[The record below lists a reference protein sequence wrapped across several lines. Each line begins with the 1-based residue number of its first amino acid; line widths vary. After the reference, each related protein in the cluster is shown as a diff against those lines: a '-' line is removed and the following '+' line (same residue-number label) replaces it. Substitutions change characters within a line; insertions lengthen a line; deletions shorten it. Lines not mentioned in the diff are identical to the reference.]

1 MSRYGSGFKEPPWVI
16 GSSKEVM
23 DWMEATHPKKDRKD
37 KVLEKK
43 YLTNLNLKFDFDVP
57 QKVIETKGFI
67 ARLFGK
73 KNVEEDINLLSSTKI
88 ILRGLAKAKFH
99 NTAKIIVDNKTLY
112 NHPEKKSDLKKTI
125 QIIDDFSEQ
134 LKNGKTVEVNSV
146 FDDAVKCTAIIKVKK
161 IHYFGEHS
169 VDILIKG
176 KIRKDIYHT
185 FLNYLQEKI
194 GFREYH

>member
-1 MSRYGSGFKEPPWVI
+1 MSRYGSGFREPPWVI

-43 YLTNLNLKFDFDVP
+43 YLTNIHVKFDFDVP
-57 QKVIETKGFI
+57 QKEIETNGFL
-67 ARLFGK
+67 ARLSLR
-73 KNVEEDINLLSSTKI
+73 KNVEEYFDLLSSTKL

-125 QIIDDFSEQ
+125 DILDDFSEQ
-134 LKNGKTVEVNSV
+134 LKNGKTVEVESV
-146 FDDAVKCTAIIKVKK
+146 FEDAEKCTAIIKLKK

-176 KIRKDIYHT
+176 RIRKDIYHT
-185 FLNYLQEKI
+185 FINYLQEKI

>member
-43 YLTNLNLKFDFDVP
+43 YLTNLNVKFDFDVP

-67 ARLFGK
+67 ARLFRR

-99 NTAKIIVDNKTLY
+99 NIAKIIVDNKTLY
-112 NHPEKKSDLKKTI
+112 NHP
-125 QIIDDFSEQ
+125 
-134 LKNGKTVEVNSV
+134 
-146 FDDAVKCTAIIKVKK
+146 
-161 IHYFGEHS
+161 
-169 VDILIKG
+169 
-176 KIRKDIYHT
+176 
-185 FLNYLQEKI
+185 
-194 GFREYH
+194 

>member
-43 YLTNLNLKFDFDVP
+43 YLTNLNLKFDYDVP

-67 ARLFGK
+67 ARLFGR

-99 NTAKIIVDNKTLY
+99 NTDKIIVDNKTLY

-125 QIIDDFSEQ
+125 NILDNFSEQ
-134 LKNGKTVEVNSV
+134 FENGKTVEVYSI
-146 FDDAVKCTAIIKVKK
+146 FDDAVKCTIIINVKK

-169 VDILIKG
+169 VGILIKG
-176 KIRKDIYHT
+176 KIRKDIYYT

>member
-23 DWMEATHPKKDRKD
+23 DWMEATHPKKNRKD
-37 KVLEKK
+37 KVLGKK
-43 YLTNLNLKFDFDVP
+43 YLTNLHVKFDFDVP
-57 QKVIETKGFI
+57 QKEIETKGFL
-67 ARLFGK
+67 ARLSGK
-73 KNVEEDINLLSSTKI
+73 KNVEEDFNLLTSTKL

-99 NTAKIIVDNKTLY
+99 NIAKIIVDNKTLY

-125 QIIDDFSEQ
+125 YILDNFSEQ
-134 LKNGKTVEVNSV
+134 LNNGKMIEVNSV
-146 FDDAVKCTAIIKVKK
+146 FNDSVKCTAIIKIKR

-185 FLNYLQEKI
+185 FLNYLHEKI
-194 GFREYH
+194 GFREYP